1 MCLRHSKNEK
11 MKRIL
16 FSASFGRR
24 KKVPKIF
31 VIGKGPLNSKKT
43 PVLGKWGSRGP
54 LTIKTTGNSKPF
66 CSVSRDQPLADGMD
80 RMALLMSMDMNGE
93 GVHRRL
99 ECTKLEFIPLLH
111 PSHDIHVITE
121 F

>member
-1 MCLRHSKNEK
+1 MCLRHSENEK
-11 MKRIL
+11 MKRKQ

-24 KKVPKIF
+24 RKVPNIL
-31 VIGKGPLNSKKT
+31 VIGKGPLNIKKT
-43 PVLGKWGSRGP
+43 PVLCKWGSRGP

-66 CSVSRDQPLADGMD
+66 CSVSCDQPLADGMD
-80 RMALLMSMDMNGE
+80 RMALMSMDMNGE

-99 ECTKLEFIPLLH
+99 ECTKLEFLPLFH
-111 PSHDIHVITE
+111 PSNDIHVIPE